1 MPEAL
6 WELGADVIA
15 IGVEPDG
22 FNINKE
28 CGSTAPEAL
37 GRKVREMRADIGIAL
52 DGDADRVIITD
63 ERGHVVD
70 GDQLL
75 AVIAESWKDDGRLTQ
90 PAVVATVMSNLGL
103 ERYLAQIGL
112 KLIRTQVGDRY
123 VLEQMLAQNC
133 NVGGEA
139 SGHIILSDFNTT
151 GDGFVAAL
159 QVLSVVRKLNRP
171 VSEVCHRFD
180 PLPQVL
186 KNVRYRNGKPL
197 DDPSVK
203 SVDRRR
209 RRQAER
215 LRPPAGAR
223 LRHRA
228 GDPRDGRGRRPRPGR
243 GYGRRH
249 RGRGRRGRGGVSG
262 KDAAFDPAA
271 HRLVQEQRW
280 FEDFKLGERFV
291 LPSRTMTE
299 AIFLAF
305 QAASGDNHPIHYDVE
320 YCRRHGMPHMLAH
333 GFQVLIQTAAG
344 AGLFPHLVEDSL
356 KAFIEQSSKFLGA
369 RVRRRHALSRAR
381 GRRAV
386 AEPLDRRGR
395 PAPHRAQPERRDGA
409 RRPPPLPAA
418 QAKRLGRPYRS
429 AVRRKAAITLCC
441 WPKRP
446 FARYQKR

>member
-1 MPEAL
+1 MVPEAL

-52 DGDADRVIITD
+52 DGDADRVIIID

-75 AVIAESWKDDGRLTQ
+75 AVIAESWKDDGRLAQ

-103 ERYLAQIGL
+103 ERYLADIGL

-123 VLEQMLAQNC
+123 VLEQMLGQGC

-180 PLPQVL
+180 PLPQIL

-197 DDPSVK
+197 DDPSVN
-203 SVDRRR
+203 SVIAA
-209 RRQAER
+209 AEGKLNGSGR
-215 LRPPAGAR
+215 LLVRAI
-223 LRHRA
+223 RHRA
-228 GDPRDGRGRRPRPGR
+228 CDPRHGRRRRPRPRRGCGR
-243 GYGRRH
+243 CDRRC
-249 RGRGRRGRGGVSG
+249 GRRGRGSVS
-262 KDAAFDPAA
+262 DQTAAFDPAA
-271 HRLVQEQRW
+271 HRLVPEQRW

-305 QAASGDNHPIHYDVE
+305 QAASGDNHPVHYDVE

-356 KAFIEQSSKFLGA
+356 KGFIEQSSKFLAPVFVGDTLYPA
-369 RVRRRHALSRAR
+369 LEVDELSPNRSTGVVGLRSTVHNQSGIMVLEGRHRYLLS
-381 GRRAV
+381 
-386 AEPLDRRGR
+386 
-395 PAPHRAQPERRDGA
+395 
-409 RRPPPLPAA
+409 
-418 QAKRLGRPYRS
+418 KRTS
-429 AVRRKAAITLCC
+429 QKA
-441 WPKRP
+441 
-446 FARYQKR
+446 